1 MASLVWPCVVI
12 TWWCLV
18 VCSDAA
24 GGSEGR
30 ILSVSG
36 RGGGRWSEAPLA
48 PSAHPLLSLTLT
60 SGGAH
65 AVPSVPSLVCRQE
78 EGGGQGRAKLLL
90 LALHPQCALS
100 RRRLLLWLL
109 SSHLLDEA
117 LGMQACSGLLEGESP
132 PEGPWRVVMTVPL
145 SAWMLCGYC
154 VLFFFFSN
162 THSEIYFTYSMAHS
176 YEV

>member
-1 MASLVWPCVVI
+1 MTAVASLVWPCVVI
-12 TWWCLV
+12 TQWCPV
-18 VCSDAA
+18 VRSDAA

-30 ILSVSG
+30 ILSGSG
-36 RGGGRWSEAPLA
+36 SGGGRWSEAPLA

-65 AVPSVPSLVCRQE
+65 AVPFVLSLVCRQE

-117 LGMQACSGLLEGESP
+117 LGMQARSGLVEGGRSSRRAV
-132 PEGPWRVVMTVPL
+132 EGGYDGSLISLNAVWL
-145 SAWMLCGYC
+145 LCS
-154 VLFFFFSN
+154 VFFPN
-162 THSEIYFTYSMAHS
+162 THSEIYFTYYMAHS
-176 YEV
+176 I